1 MGTLYFSWSVA
12 TFRAFFALFVSN
24 HYNHHLAGRAKQ
36 QTRPAA
42 AVFGRPGE
50 FDAHSRWIRKLAR
63 SSARS
68 TPREGAKR
76 KKPGGRWSA
85 AGRSRPPGGCGP
97 EAAARRLPTAA
108 GFFVFRAFPWCR
120 SCRAPRAFANPS
132 TASAKLARTAEN
144 GRRRACLLLC
154 PSCQMMIVA
163 V

>member
-12 TFRAFFALFVSN
+12 TFRAFFALFVSS

-63 SSARS
+63 SSGRS

-76 KKPGGRWSA
+76 KKTRRPLVGGD
-85 AGRSRPPGGCGP
+85 RSHTTRKRQASKNDARHPKQRAHLLDTCKSTIFPP
-97 EAAARRLPTAA
+97 EAVHDVMIIPARHHR
-108 GFFVFRAFPWCR
+108 
-120 SCRAPRAFANPS
+120 PRP
-132 TASAKLARTAEN
+132 
-144 GRRRACLLLC
+144 RRRK
-154 PSCQMMIVA
+154 
-163 V
+163 

>member
-1 MGTLYFSWSVA
+1 MKTSWRSLLAQFLARSRAIGPGRQAIFTRKPPSKNLRFPGVA
-12 TFRAFFALFVSN
+12 LMSN
-24 HYNHHLAGRAKQ
+24 RYNHHLAGRAKQ

-85 AGRSRPPGGCGP
+85 ATGR
-97 EAAARRLPTAA
+97 T
-108 GFFVFRAFPWCR
+108 
-120 SCRAPRAFANPS
+120 PRESAKRQRTTRDTPSKGHSHSVHANPLS
-132 TASAKLARTAEN
+132 FAPNVS
-144 GRRRACLLLC
+144 
-154 PSCQMMIVA
+154 SSS
-163 V
+163 